1 MNCTSRRAYISE
13 CTFLYSL
20 INSVSSVIS
29 LCNRANPLPTKKIL
43 TQGGLE
49 YKTTAANTEVVT
61 LTIEGFIE
69 YLYYKAYN
77 TIWPEKPTLA
87 DMNRLYEIY
96 DALKIPRP
104 V

>member
-1 MNCTSRRAYISE
+1 MNCTSRRAYICESA
-13 CTFLYSL
+13 FLYSL
-20 INSVSSVIS
+20 INSVSTVIS
-29 LCNRANPLPTKKIL
+29 LCNRAKQLPTNKIV
-43 TQGGLE
+43 TQSGLE

-77 TIWPEKPTLA
+77 TIWPLVPTLA